1 MLVALPVPVLD
12 TMIACAPLVCPTVTF
27 PKDNESGEA
36 DTFGAAGAA
45 PVPLMATCAGE
56 PPEKA
61 NARFAASA
69 PVLLGRYVKLSVHAA
84 PLASEVPQVLP
95 LTTNSVG
102 LPLVIARPLAG
113 AVPTFVMV
121 TGRAPLD

>member
-27 PKDNESGEA
+27 PNDNESGDA
-36 DTFGAAGAA
+36 ATFGVGGGT
-45 PVPLMATCAGE
+45 PVPFIATCAGE
-56 PPEKA
+56 PPEKP
-61 NARFAASA
+61 NARFAVSA
-69 PVLLGRYVKLSVHAA
+69 PVPLGRYVTLSVHAA

-102 LPLVIARPLAG
+102 LPLVIA
-113 AVPTFVMV
+113 
-121 TGRAPLD
+121 